1 MKNVSLRFEK
11 NLHFSAHFPQKV
23 LNFLK
28 KKVFNFQETFSRTP
42 KKCQHNSKI
51 RRNFQP
57 ILEHILALMT
67 QKFKSIEILQ
77 YF

>member
-28 KKVFNFQETFSRTP
+28 KKSVQFSGNLFQDP